1 MRDED
6 KEDQKQRQNLIVP
19 VVAVPL
25 GSRQCRD
32 FKQFPNAT
40 WNM

>member
-1 MRDED
+1 M
-6 KEDQKQRQNLIVP
+6 KKTQKQRQNLIVL

-25 GSRQCRD
+25 GGRQCRD
-32 FKQFPNAT
+32 FKQFPNAA